1 MMRDEGIDYRNTT
14 LFMAGFYSFGL
25 VGFPLLWLMLKPVA
39 YLFGNDFPGGC
50 GTLLLPILIWPSWLL
65 VLLCRKI
72 RVPLHVKTRLST
84 RGLAIMAVLLFLHL
98 GAMDQIR
105 KLLMTSA
112 EDVTDYKTG
121 LCIWYGCSLVLEIYF
136 VIQLICSAPAQRWIQ
151 RKYVR
156 IICLVF
162 IGLAFFFLVVWYLI
176 YPPYKTMSLIQREIM
191 ASETPKMLTAFVV
204 TMILIQPWYVYLIS
218 VVVRSMRNLIR
229 RDRSWKDVFLFPDNT
244 TSKTEKPSRT

>member
-1 MMRDEGIDYRNTT
+1 MKTVNYKNTT
-14 LFMAGFYSFGL
+14 LFMAALSLLGPI
-25 VGFPLLWLMLKPVA
+25 GFPLLLLAVKPVA
-39 YLFGNDFPGGC
+39 YLFGNDFPGCC

-136 VIQLICSAPAQRWIQ
+136 VIQLICSAPVQRWIQ

-162 IGLAFFFLVVWYLI
+162 IGLAFFLLVVWILLDPPYKSSKSMMIIWRIKTGMVPMMDVAFLAAMYLFQPCFVYFFLVVI
-176 YPPYKTMSLIQREIM
+176 CSI
-191 ASETPKMLTAFVV
+191 
-204 TMILIQPWYVYLIS
+204 
-218 VVVRSMRNLIR
+218 RNLIR
-229 RDRSWKDVFLFPDNT
+229 RDRSWKEVF
-244 TSKTEKPSRT
+244 